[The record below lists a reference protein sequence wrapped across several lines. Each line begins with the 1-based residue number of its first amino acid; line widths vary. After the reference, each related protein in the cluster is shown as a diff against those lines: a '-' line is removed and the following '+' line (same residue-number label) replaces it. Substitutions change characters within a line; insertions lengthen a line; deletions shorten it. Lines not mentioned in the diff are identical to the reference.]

1 MDSQHRRE
9 VEENELLEF
18 WHAFQGWWKDNG
30 TQTLLLIA
38 VAALTFTGV
47 RWYQTK
53 DINELNTAYLELEQA
68 SSPESTINVAEN
80 YSHRPKLVSLA
91 LLKAG
96 DMYLNNSTI
105 GMGATADND
114 TRKAEVQN
122 AIKQYQQVIDLN
134 ATPLVV
140 LNARDGLA
148 KAYETLAYLSG
159 YDQELF
165 AKAKEQYTKMQEL
178 AASSKG
184 YELGQEISKYHQE
197 NFDSRTH
204 EIVFPKA
211 PEIKLPDVSGGSDD
225 KAPDANGEANTPET
239 SDDATK
245 PADAEGTPPAN
256 DNQDDANKTPE
267 PKPDPS
273 STDNK

>member
-122 AIKQYQQVIDLN
+122 AIKQYEQVIELN
-134 ATPLVV
+134 VSPLVV

-159 YDQELF
+159 YDQALF
-165 AKAKEQYTKMQEL
+165 AKAKEQYAKMQEL

-197 NFDSRTH
+197 NFDSRTQQ
-204 EIVFPKA
+204 IVFPKA
-211 PEIKLPDVSGGSDD
+211 PEIKLPDVSGGNED
-225 KAPDANGEANTPET
+225 KTSVTNGETKTPGT
-239 SDDATK
+239 SDDSTK
-245 PADAEGTPPAN
+245 PADADSTPSAN
-256 DNQDDANKTPE
+256 GNQDDANKTSE
-267 PKPDPS
+267 PKPEAS